1 MIKRIWLVEPS
12 APDYHV
18 FSFSK
23 LPRLGLPILGTIL
36 RDRGYEV
43 TILVPASGPVNPAEL
58 AAGDLVGISLTTS
71 TASGGYSL
79 ADLIRAR
86 AAVAGRR
93 VPVVFG
99 GVHATFRPEEALE
112 HGDYVLRGEAE
123 ESFPALL
130 DALNNGGDLGAIP
143 GLTFRD
149 GREVRHNPDAP
160 YIADLDRLPDP
171 DLSLIRNYHSTL
183 TPILAS
189 RGCPHDCTFC
199 CVTRM
204 MGRHYRFAGTA
215 RVLAQL
221 RKAAAGSVFFY
232 DDNFAADRRRTKELL
247 RAMIE
252 ENLNL
257 SWSAQVRSDVAE
269 DEELLTL
276 MRRAGCNMLYIGFES
291 ANQEALTEFH
301 KGLSI
306 TAVERNI
313 KTIKRQGIHIHGM
326 FIFGADSDRPA
337 ALRETVAFARRTGI
351 DSVQFMTLT
360 PLPGTPLY
368 EKLDR
373 EGRIL
378 TTDWRRYD
386 GANVVFRPA
395 GMTAYELQRLT
406 LWALRRFYSL
416 GLFLRYARRAEW
428 AKAGLVV
435 YARHIIRRWT
445 ARHRGEIRRL
455 KLLEGC

>member
-1 MIKRIWLVEPS
+1 RVR
-12 APDYHV
+12 A
-18 FSFSK
+18 
-23 LPRLGLPILGTIL
+23 
-36 RDRGYEV
+36 
-43 TILVPASGPVNPAEL
+43 L
-58 AAGDLVGISLTTS
+58 AA
-71 TASGGYSL
+71 A
-79 ADLIRAR
+79 
-86 AAVAGRR
+86 AGRR

-130 DALNNGGDLGAIP
+130 DALNNGGDLGDIP

-149 GREVRHNPDAP
+149 GRDVRHNRDAP
-160 YIADLDRLPDP
+160 CIADLDRLPDP
-171 DLSLIRNYHSTL
+171 DLGLIRNYRPGI

-189 RGCPHDCTFC
+189 RGCPHDCIFC

-204 MGRHYRFAGTA
+204 MGRQYRFNGIA

-221 RKAAAGSVFFY
+221 RRAATGGVFFY

-247 RAMIE
+247 QAMIAE
-252 ENLNL
+252 DLRL
-257 SWSAQVRSDVAE
+257 RWSAQVRSDVAE
-269 DEELLTL
+269 DEELLAL
-276 MRRAGCNMLYIGFES
+276 MRRAGCAILYIGFES
-291 ANQEALTEFH
+291 VNQDTLTELH

-306 TAVERNI
+306 AAVERNI
-313 KTIKRQGIHIHGM
+313 RAIKRHGLQIHGM
-326 FIFGADSDRPA
+326 FVFGADNDHPA
-337 ALRETVAFARRTGI
+337 VLRQTVAFARRTGL
-351 DSVQFMTLT
+351 DTVQFMTLT

-368 EKLDR
+368 EKLAG
-373 EGRIL
+373 EGRLI

-406 LWALRRFYSL
+406 LWALRRFYSA
-416 GLFLRYARRAEW
+416 GLFLRYAWRAEW

-445 ARHRGEIRRL
+445 ARNKRALRRL
-455 KLLEGC
+455 KLLEGY